1 MTENNTNI
9 DNKEKNMEEILEQE
23 SPESTDAVA
32 GMAYETEE
40 ELQETINKE
49 QRIVDE
55 RRKIIDVKDLYVS
68 FNTYAGEVK
77 AVRGVSFDIHEG
89 ETLAI
94 VGESGSGKTV
104 VSKAIL
110 QILPKQSAVIKEG
123 ASIKYLDEEVL
134 KMSKKRIKEYQ
145 GSDVAMIFQDPMTS
159 LNPTMRIG
167 KQIAESLKLHTKLS
181 GDEIKKET
189 IRLLKLVNIPNPE
202 ERVKQYPHE
211 LSGGMRQRV
220 MIAIALACNPKVIL
234 ADEPTTALDVTI
246 QAQILDL
253 LRVLKEKNNTAT
265 VLVTHDLGVVAD
277 FADRIQV
284 MYAGEIMETGTV
296 SEIFGNARHPYT
308 WALLLSVPRLDSK
321 DKETLYALGGTP
333 PDLLLDIPGCPF
345 APRCDYAMEICKE
358 QKPPVYEFS
367 ETHCSKCWLHHE
379 LAPEVERPY

>member
-1 MTENNTNI
+1 MTENKRNI
-9 DNKEKNMEEILEQE
+9 ENRETEEILEE
-23 SPESTDAVA
+23 KSPESTNKKA
-32 GMAYETEE
+32 GAAYESEE
-40 ELQETINKE
+40 ELQEAIRRE
-49 QRIVDE
+49 QDVTNRQKV
-55 RRKIIDVKDLYVS
+55 IDVKDLHVS

-77 AVRGVSFDIHEG
+77 AVRGINFDIYEG

-104 VSKAIL
+104 AAKAIL
-110 QILPKQSAVIKEG
+110 QILPKQSAEIKEG
-123 ASIKYLDEEVL
+123 SSIKYLDEEVL
-134 KMSKKRIKEYQ
+134 EMTKKRVREYQ

-159 LNPTMRIG
+159 LNPTTKIG
-167 KQIAESLKLHTKLS
+167 KQIAESLELHTKMS
-181 GDEIKKET
+181 KDEIKKET
-189 IRLLKLVNIPNPE
+189 IRLLELVNIPNPE
-202 ERVKQYPHE
+202 DRVHQYPHE

-220 MIAIALACNPKVIL
+220 MIAIALACNPRVIL

-246 QAQILDL
+246 QAQIIDL
-253 LRVLKEKNNTAT
+253 LRELKEKKNTAT
-265 VLVTHDLGVVAD
+265 VLITHDLGVVAD

-296 SEIFGNARHPYT
+296 REIFGNGQHPYT

-358 QKPPVYEFS
+358 QKPPVHKFS
-367 ETHCSKCWLHHE
+367 DTHCSKCWLHHE